1 VLGAV
6 LIEAGYPEEAEV
18 VYWADLR
25 DYPDNGYAL
34 FGLEQ
39 SLRVQGKDD
48 QAEIVGERFER
59 AWGRADVQLTTS
71 RF

>member
-1 VLGAV
+1 
-6 LIEAGYPEEAEV
+6 LIEAGHPDEAEV

-39 SLRVQGKDD
+39 SLRAQDKDD
-48 QAEIVGERFER
+48 EAKIVAERFER
-59 AWGRADVQLTTS
+59 AWERADVQLTTS
-71 RF
+71 RY